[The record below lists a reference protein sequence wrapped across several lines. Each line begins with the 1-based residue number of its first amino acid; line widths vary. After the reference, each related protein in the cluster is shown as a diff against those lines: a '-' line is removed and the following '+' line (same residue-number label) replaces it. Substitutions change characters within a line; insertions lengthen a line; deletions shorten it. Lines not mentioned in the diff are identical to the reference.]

1 MRKSAITALGVAA
14 LLAAGCGASSTSAT
28 ISAPT
33 VSTSAAGTASA
44 SPAATHHALLGPAAT
59 VLAYFEAINRHDYG
73 RAWRLGGRYTGS
85 SYVAFVS
92 GFAGTAHDAVT
103 IQSASGHVVRA
114 GLAARQT
121 DGSVKTYEGTY
132 RVRHSVI
139 TGFQVAQVFPAPV
152 TGGLLTVHDSG
163 EVTGSLSGPC
173 HTRHHGELPDP
184 SCTPG
189 SVDPAVTQADIG
201 STICRSGYT
210 ETVRPPESQTEQ
222 FKWNVA
228 EPAYGQSDVSGE
240 LDHLVPLEL
249 GGSND
254 ATNLW
259 VEAGPL
265 PNPKDAVENALNNE
279 VCNGTLSLRAAQR
292 EIARNWLAVAA
303 ALGLPTG
310 SAPAAPAPPPAA
322 PPSVPPAPA
331 GGCHPTASS
340 GNCYEPGEF
349 CPHADAGMS
358 GVAGDGKAITCEQV
372 NGYYRWED

>member
-14 LLAAGCGASSTSAT
+14 LLAAGCGASSTPAT
-28 ISAPT
+28 SSAPP

-44 SPAATHHALLGPAAT
+44 SPAATHRARHGPAAT
-59 VLAYFEAINRHDYG
+59 VRAYFKAINRHDYG

-85 SYVAFVS
+85 SYAAFVS
-92 GFAGTAHDAVT
+92 GFAGTARDAVT
-103 IQSASGHVVRA
+103 IQSVSGHVVRA
-114 GLAARQT
+114 RLAARQT

-132 RVRHSVI
+132 RVHHGVI

-152 TGGLLTVHDSG
+152 AGGLLRVHDPG

-189 SVDPAVTQADIG
+189 SVDPAVSQADIG
-201 STICRSGYT
+201 STMCRSGYT

-265 PNPKDAVENALNNE
+265 PNHKDAVENALHRE
-279 VCNGTLSLRAAQR
+279 VCDGTLPLRAAQR
-292 EIARNWLAVAA
+292 EIARNWLAVARQ
-303 ALGLPTG
+303 LGLPTG
-310 SAPAAPAPPPAA
+310 SAPAQVPAA
-322 PPSVPPAPA
+322 GTSPGTGA
-331 GGCHPTASS
+331 GCHPKAST

-349 CPHADAGMS
+349 CPHADAGMT
-358 GVAGDGKAITCEQV
+358 GIAGDGKAITCEQV